1 MGSEPCNAYGKG
13 EDDGRKDIMK
23 AKIRK
28 DASAIFARKV
38 NRSISG
44 RAVWPKTYSDFYEKL
59 KKLAGKTLKVKKIY
73 GKRIYLE
80 YEKPETIGGMKVL
93 GIDMDKELVEI
104 KGKRKLTEVV

>member
-1 MGSEPCNAYGKG
+1 MGSESRNAYGKG

-28 DASAIFARKV
+28 DASAIFAEKV
-38 NRSISG
+38 NRMVSG
-44 RAVWPKTYSDFYEKL
+44 RAVWPKTYSDFYDKL
-59 KKLAGKTLKVKKIY
+59 KELSGKTLKVKKIY

-80 YEKPETIGGMKVL
+80 YEKPETIDGMKVL

-104 KGKRKLTEVV
+104 RGKKKLMGVV